1 MRPPYSYLTIFLVL
15 LSTHITSAQENEIVE
30 YFNTG
35 EKKSVGLKN
44 AAGFPTGEWVYYRKD
59 GAIDTKLTFNGSDN
73 PVGPFEMYYRNGQLQ
88 TKGSYA
94 SEGFYSMDGP
104 YEDYYSNGQLRSKG
118 VYKENRS
125 VGSWM
130 GYWENGQLKSK
141 TTYSSEGVIISNTE
155 YHNNGNLRL
164 DATYTD
170 KGDFTGNLNIYYE
183 DGTLFTSQEFDA
195 LGNKKGVYTSFYKN
209 GSIKEQGEYA
219 GIDYFKK
226 KGAWK
231 SFYKD
236 GTLQMMVTYDNEG
249 NRLEIKRYDTN
260 GNLIP
265 EKE

>member
-1 MRPPYSYLTIFLVL
+1 MRPLHTYLTIFLLL
-15 LSTHITSAQENEIVE
+15 LSTHITTAQENQVVE

-44 AAGFPTGEWVYYRKD
+44 ADGFPTGEWIYYRKD
-59 GAIDTKLTFNGSDN
+59 GSLNTKLIFNGTDN

-88 TKGSYA
+88 TRGSYA
-94 SEGFYSMDGP
+94 SKGFYNMDGP
-104 YEDYYSNGQLRSKG
+104 FVDYFNNGQLRSKG

-125 VGSWM
+125 IGTWM
-130 GYWENGQLKSK
+130 GYWENGQLASK
-141 TTYSSEGVIISNTE
+141 VIYSDEGAIISNTE
-155 YHNNGNLRL
+155 YHNNGQLKM
-164 DATYTD
+164 DANYT
-170 KGDFTGNLNIYYE
+170 KNGDFTGNLNIYYE

-195 LGNKKGVYTSFYKN
+195 LGNKQGVYTSFYKN
-209 GSIKEQGEYA
+209 GSIKEQGKYA

-249 NRLEIKRYDTN
+249 NRLDIKRFDTN
-260 GNLIP
+260 GDLIP